1 MIAPPE
7 RLPER
12 DAAILGMLP
21 HVPFDGWSKRALR
34 AGVRAAGMPADE
46 ADMLFPLGT
55 VDMIET
61 FCDLADRRM
70 EEAAKALPAAKPGA
84 RVRAVIALRLEQN
97 RLYKE
102 AVRRAL
108 AVLALPQNTRAAAAC
123 TARTVDAIWHAAGDR
138 SADFSWYTKRAIL
151 AAVYSATVLY
161 WLRDTS
167 MDDAATLAFLD
178 RRLAGVSRVTRLR
191 RRAEGLL
198 GRLPRPPRLR
208 LPSRLATPTGVGD
221 TG

>member
-7 RLPER
+7 RMPER

-21 HVPFDGWSKRALR
+21 HVPFDGWTKRALR
-34 AGVRAAGMPADE
+34 AGVTDAGLPADE
-46 ADMLFPLGT
+46 ADLLFPLGT

-61 FCDLADRRM
+61 FCDLADLRM
-70 EEAAKALPAAKPGA
+70 AEAAANLHETRLSA

-97 RLYKE
+97 RPYKE
-102 AVRRAL
+102 AIRRAI
-108 AVLALPQNTRAAAAC
+108 AVLALPQNARAAAKS

-151 AAVYSATVLY
+151 AAVYTATILY
-161 WLRDTS
+161 WVRDTS
-167 MDDAATLAFLD
+167 DDDAGTLAFLG
-178 RRLAGVSRVTRLR
+178 RRLAGTARIGRLR
-191 RRAEGLL
+191 RLTDH
-198 GRLPRPPRLR
+198 LPRPRFLR
-208 LPSRLATPTGVGD
+208 MGD

>member
-12 DAAILGMLP
+12 DAAIMGMLP
-21 HVPFDGWSKRALR
+21 NVPFDGWTKRALR
-34 AGVRAAGMPADE
+34 AGVREAGMPADE

-70 EEAAKALPAAKPGA
+70 EEAAALLPETKLSA

-97 RLYKE
+97 RPYKE
-102 AVRRAL
+102 AIRRGL
-108 AVLALPQNTRAAAAC
+108 AVLALPQNARAAAKC

-151 AAVYSATVLY
+151 VAVYSATVMY

-167 MDDAATLAFLD
+167 EDDVDTLAFLD
-178 RRLAGVSRVTRLR
+178 RRLAGVGRIGRLR
-191 RRAEGLL
+191 GRVEGALA
-198 GRLPRPPRLR
+198 RLPRPRALR
-208 LPSRLATPTGVGD
+208 MGD

>member
-7 RLPER
+7 RMPER

-21 HVPFDGWSKRALR
+21 NVPFDGWTKRALR
-34 AGVRAAGMPADE
+34 AGVRDAGLPADE
-46 ADMLFPLGT
+46 ADLLFPLGS

-70 EEAAKALPAAKPGA
+70 EEAATSLPETKLSA
-84 RVRAVIALRLEQN
+84 RVRAIIALRFQQN
-97 RLYKE
+97 RPYKE
-102 AVRRAL
+102 AIRRGL
-108 AVLALPQNTRAAAAC
+108 AVLALPQNARAAAKC

-138 SADFSWYTKRAIL
+138 SSDFSWYTKRAIL
-151 AAVYSATVLY
+151 IGVYSATVLY

-167 MDDAATLAFLD
+167 EDDADTLAFLD
-178 RRLAGVSRVTRLR
+178 RRLAGVGRIGRLR
-191 RRAEGLL
+191 GRAESLVA
-198 GRLPRPPRLR
+198 RLPRPHALR
-208 LPSRLATPTGVGD
+208 MGD